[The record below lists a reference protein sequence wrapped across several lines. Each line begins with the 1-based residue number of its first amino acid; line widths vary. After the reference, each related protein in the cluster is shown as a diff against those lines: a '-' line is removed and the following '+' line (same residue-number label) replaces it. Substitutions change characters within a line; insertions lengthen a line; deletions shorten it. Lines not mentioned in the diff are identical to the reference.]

1 MAVDGQRHAP
11 AALPPSKRPGT
22 NCTGG
27 WYGRSGRVRKN
38 LLPRGFDPRP
48 VQPVA
53 SRYTDCHLLAHDFD
67 SSQANNLVSLL
78 RCVEGLQTAATATT
92 TTMIGPICIGFK
104 QILLSA
110 RMSLP

>member
-1 MAVDGQRHAP
+1 
-11 AALPPSKRPGT
+11 
-22 NCTGG
+22 
-27 WYGRSGRVRKN
+27 
-38 LLPRGFDPRP
+38 
-48 VQPVA
+48 
-53 SRYTDCHLLAHDFD
+53 
-67 SSQANNLVSLL
+67 LL